1 MKVEIAE
8 QGANKVRLDVE
19 ATADEF
25 EEALARGLPPF
36 LAAMG
41 LHVSPEDDYE
51 QAVRKLAGDDGDEAL
66 NGMKLDCAVGYLTPR
81 AVESAGLV
89 PACNP
94 GIFGSERRPDGSVV
108 FGLEV
113 YPKPEVR
120 LSDYGPVTVRA
131 KHPVVTEEEIDRRID
146 AMAARG
152 AVTQPDIVTGKPK
165 KVPAIIDDR
174 WVRKNVEG
182 CNSVADLRAHLRA
195 AGEKYKADA
204 FAQQVQ
210 EQALDDLAQRIVD
223 PVPEETVEAVA
234 DSMMG
239 ELANQIAQQGLTLQE
254 FVVQRKVTLDQMRDD
269 ARARAR
275 SMLVQG
281 AVLDEVF
288 RHEGLALQDGDI
300 DAALAAIAPGVES
313 KARESLERNGFMFTV
328 EETARRMRAMSAIM
342 EHVDVQYL
350 D

>member
-8 QGANKVRLDVE
+8 RGANKVRLDVE
-19 ATADEF
+19 ATAEEF
-25 EEALARGLPPF
+25 QDALAKGLPPF

-41 LHVSPEDDYE
+41 LHVAPGDDYE
-51 QAVRKLAGDDGDEAL
+51 EAVRKLAGDGGDAAL
-66 NGMKLDCAVGYLTPR
+66 DGMKLDCAVGYLTPR
-81 AVESAGLV
+81 AVEQAGIV

-94 GIFGSERRPDGSVV
+94 GIFGSELEPDGSVV

-113 YPKPEVR
+113 FPKPEVR
-120 LSDYGPVTVRA
+120 LSGYGPVTVRA
-131 KHPVVTEEEIDRRID
+131 KHPAVTEEEVDRRID
-146 AMAARG
+146 AMAAKA

-165 KVPAIIDDR
+165 KVPAIIDDK
-174 WVRKNVEG
+174 WVRRNVDG

-210 EQALDDLAQRIVD
+210 EQALEELARRIVE
-223 PVPEETVEAVA
+223 PVPEETVDAVA

-275 SMLVQG
+275 TMLVQG

-288 RHEGLALQDGDI
+288 RHEGLKLRDGDI
-300 DAALAAIAPGVES
+300 DAALAAIAPGVEE

-328 EETARRMRAMSAIM
+328 EETARRMRAMSAVM
-342 EHVDVQYL
+342 DRVKVEYL